1 MNASY
6 DKQLCEELLNLNL
19 VPKEKLEEV
28 CAMSHE
34 KQIPVADILLE
45 KDLIDDKNLGKVIAD
60 IIKVP
65 FVSLADVS
73 IESEVL
79 NIIPEIVAKK
89 NKIILF
95 ERDKNGLKIAMAD
108 PSNTEIQEFIAK
120 KTGEKISVFYATT
133 HDILRALKF
142 YAVNLQKTFDD
153 LLQEQMQLL
162 DKEEAKEV
170 PIAKLVDLL
179 IEYAYTNGA
188 SDIHIEPEEEISLI
202 RFRIDGVLHDVLH
215 LPQRL
220 HGQIVS
226 RVKVLS
232 KLRIDEH
239 ASAQDGKMQKQLEE
253 ENLDMRIS
261 IIPTTH
267 GEKVVIRLLSEKAR
281 RFTLD
286 ELGMTEETLAKVKQ
300 NFSKP
305 FGMVLGTGPTGC
317 GKTTTI
323 YGILKILNTRE
334 KNIATIE
341 DPVEYDILGINQIQ
355 VNPQTN
361 LTFADGLKSIL
372 RQDPDIIFVGEIRDK
387 ETAGIAI
394 NAATT
399 GHLVLSTLHTNNA
412 VTSLPRLLDME
423 IEPYLVASTVNVVVA
438 QRLVRRICT
447 NCRVSVSQESQK
459 YEKVLPKELLK
470 KYFSAKKE
478 IRLYGGKGCNVCQQT
493 GYKGRIGIFEVLEL
507 TEAMK
512 DLIMAKAPADVIEK
526 KAVEEGMKTMLEDGL
541 EKALTGIT
549 TIEEIL
555 IATKK

>member
-6 DKQLCEELLNLNL
+6 DKHLCEELLNLHL
-19 VPKEKLEEV
+19 VSKDKLEEV
-28 CAMSHE
+28 CKMSHE

-60 IIKVP
+60 IIKFP

-73 IESEVL
+73 IESEIL
-79 NIIPEIVAKK
+79 NIVPEIVAKK
-89 NKIILF
+89 NKIIVF
-95 ERDKNGLKIAMAD
+95 ARDKDGLKIAMAD

-120 KTGEKISVFYATT
+120 KTGEKIQVYFATS

-153 LLQEQMQLL
+153 LLQEQMQLV

-215 LPQRL
+215 LAQRL

-226 RVKVLS
+226 RIKVLS

-253 ENLDMRIS
+253 ENLDMRVS

-267 GEKVVIRLLSEKAR
+267 GEKVVVRLLSEKAR

-387 ETAGIAI
+387 ETAGIAV

-412 VTSLPRLLDME
+412 VTSLPRLLDMD
-423 IEPYLVASTVNVVVA
+423 IEPYLVASTVNVVIA

-447 NCRVSVSQESQK
+447 NCRVSVSQERQK
-459 YEKVLPKELLK
+459 YEKLLPKELIK
-470 KYFSAKKE
+470 KYFDAKKE

-507 TEAMK
+507 TDAIK
-512 DLIMAKAPADVIEK
+512 DLIMAKEPADIIEK

-541 EKALTGIT
+541 EKALTGMT